1 MSLKVLVHKHILD
14 FRFTAGTSRG
24 SLTQHTA
31 YYLSVTDDEKPGV
44 TGIGEASPLKGL
56 SPEYPDFE
64 AHLHR
69 ICDEFNSYELEVFPW
84 NLNLILD
91 QCFDPGFPSVRFA
104 FETALHDLLNGGTR
118 HVFPNDFSRGK
129 RLPINGLVWMGSRE
143 EMLAQIRQ
151 KLDAGFTTIKMKVG
165 AIDFQQELDCLEY
178 VRKRYSPDDITLRVD
193 ANGAWTPEEA
203 RQKLEALAAL
213 ELHSVEQPIRAGQPE
228 AMHDLC
234 RTSPVPIALD
244 EELIGVY
251 DYVDKMKLVKAIQ
264 PAYLIL
270 KPTLLGGF
278 QQCGEWIEI
287 AGRNHVGWWVTSAL
301 ESNIGLN
308 AICQFT
314 AGFPVTLPQG
324 LGTGS
329 LYHNNI
335 PSPLTVE
342 NGTIFTDPATPWDL
356 SLTRQAGDPAHSSPV
371 SDFLLPGKAD
381 SDI

>member
-24 SLTQHTA
+24 SLTRHTA
-31 YYLSVTDDEKPGV
+31 YYLTIEDDEHPGIR
-44 TGIGEASPLKGL
+44 GIGEASPLKGL
-56 SPEYPDFE
+56 SPEYADFE
-64 AHLHR
+64 KHLHR

-91 QCFDPGFPSVRFA
+91 QCLDARFPSVRFA
-104 FETALHDLLNGGTR
+104 FETALLDLLNGGTR
-118 HVFPNDFSRGK
+118 QVFANDFRTGK
-129 RLPINGLVWMGSRE
+129 RLPINGLVWMGSKD

-151 KLDAGFTTIKMKVG
+151 KLEAGFTTIKMKVG
-165 AIDFQQELDCLEY
+165 AIDFQQELDCLHY
-178 VRKRYSPDDITLRVD
+178 IRKRYSPDDITVRVD

-203 RQKLEALAAL
+203 KKKLDTLAAF
-213 ELHSVEQPIRAGQPE
+213 ELHSIEQPIRAGQTE
-228 AMHDLC
+228 AMHALC

-244 EELIGVY
+244 EELIGFP

-278 QQCGEWIEI
+278 QQCREWIEI
-287 AGRNHVGWWVTSAL
+287 AGRHHVPWWVTSAL

-335 PSPLTVE
+335 PSPLTVG
-342 NGTIFTDPATPWDL
+342 NGAIYADPAAGWDL
-356 SLTRQAGDPAHSSPV
+356 SLTRESDAGALGRPV
-371 SDFLLPGKAD
+371 SDFLFPGKAD